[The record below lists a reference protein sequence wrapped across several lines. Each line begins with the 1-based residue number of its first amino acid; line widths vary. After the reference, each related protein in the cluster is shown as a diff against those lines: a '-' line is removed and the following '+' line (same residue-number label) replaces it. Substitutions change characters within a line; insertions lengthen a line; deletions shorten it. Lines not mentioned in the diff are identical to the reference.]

1 MEAKKNIPFRPF
13 DFFILVSVIFFA
25 VFSFLKIH
33 KTKADE
39 VLVTANGKEFSYSLE
54 KDGIYT
60 VKGVLGITT
69 FEIQDGKI
77 RIIDSPCPNKTCIA
91 MGFSDIIVCLPNNVM
106 IQKISHS
113 QKNNGEID
121 AVSQ

>member
-1 MEAKKNIPFRPF
+1 MKAKKNIPFKPF
-13 DFFILVSVIFFA
+13 DFFILVAVIFFA

-69 FEIQDGKI
+69 FEIQNGKI